1 MNNIIPEQNNN
12 HEFQNLLAAC
22 KELYLFSSFN
32 AQKPRLRTDLPLYIS
47 QIDVN
52 NFTQA
57 NQFSMWEEK
66 VKSLFKIRLTV
77 KVFKLVCPDQ
87 TYNWFQMVI
96 KTDSLFQM
104 CCSRKFPYSTPKKGF
119 LAWTFHVSGNS
130 SDLPRDRW
138 VWIIFPLR
146 Y

>member
-32 AQKPRLRTDLPLYIS
+32 AQRPRLRTVLPLYIS

-52 NFTQA
+52 NFTQT

-77 KVFKLVCPDQ
+77 KVFKVVCPDQ

-96 KTDSLFQM
+96 KTVLIPF
-104 CCSRKFPYSTPKKGF
+104 SRCVFPENIHTQP
-119 LAWTFHVSGNS
+119 
-130 SDLPRDRW
+130 PRKA
-138 VWIIFPLR
+138 F
-146 Y
+146 